1 MKDFTYQACLN
12 DLPEV
17 VLNFILRLVPPYHD
31 LKSCMLVNKYWC
43 CLVRGVIKQRKK
55 EFLNAIKSRNV
66 LWEELDVGTN
76 AGPTINKR
84 YSHSACVHKGSLY
97 VFGGCTTQNTTFND
111 LWKLDLNTRRWIRLL
126 TTGTYPSPKACP
138 SMVSFNDNIWLF
150 GGLTFPA
157 AYPYHQG
164 FRMSKELHSYSS
176 ITNKWT
182 LQRPE
187 NVQPLSMAGHSVSM
201 QRERFM
207 VVFGGSQMSDVNNHC
222 NSSNSVWVFDTIEKT
237 WDIKRTNLPVPL
249 PRFMHSQVKINEDQM
264 LILGGC
270 SGPNAKFSDVWLLSI
285 PEDPYAVWFWK
296 EITVRYSHL
305 RADFLW
311 RNPVVKVDSAL
322 VVLGYDSNTHQSPKL
337 RERRLLSEPNCNR
350 NQSLRNASAGNSED
364 NVNGRR
370 GTFKRRLPQ
379 NRQQSESSSDEGE
392 SNQGVKALQPLNCPT
407 VYRNNVNI
415 DNLLSRGYPH
425 QSEHRFDSSGPGPS
439 IRRNSFHNMEKK
451 LNLLKAYHN
460 HIRVENMLSEIGV
473 QTFSEMDQLNLNKN
487 HTVSSKNHSQKR
499 LQLFS
504 IDISELLNTFSVSWL
519 PKPMNQPVINR
530 GPEELIKYSLAV
542 GNSEIIVFGGTTPSV
557 ENDSEATQNSDG
569 ASNCT
574 HFISSFHEII

>member
-43 CLVRGVIKQRKK
+43 CLVRVFRFRTFSSWEHKGNKISVPCLNFMGTNFVMFMCIFACLLLGVIKQRKK

-249 PRFMHSQVKINEDQM
+249 PRFMHSQVCLRKI
-264 LILGGC
+264 I
-270 SGPNAKFSDVWLLSI
+270 
-285 PEDPYAVWFWK
+285 
-296 EITVRYSHL
+296 
-305 RADFLW
+305 
-311 RNPVVKVDSAL
+311 
-322 VVLGYDSNTHQSPKL
+322 
-337 RERRLLSEPNCNR
+337 
-350 NQSLRNASAGNSED
+350 
-364 NVNGRR
+364 
-370 GTFKRRLPQ
+370 
-379 NRQQSESSSDEGE
+379 
-392 SNQGVKALQPLNCPT
+392 
-407 VYRNNVNI
+407 
-415 DNLLSRGYPH
+415 
-425 QSEHRFDSSGPGPS
+425 
-439 IRRNSFHNMEKK
+439 
-451 LNLLKAYHN
+451 
-460 HIRVENMLSEIGV
+460 
-473 QTFSEMDQLNLNKN
+473 
-487 HTVSSKNHSQKR
+487 SSK
-499 LQLFS
+499 S
-504 IDISELLNTFSVSWL
+504 I
-519 PKPMNQPVINR
+519 
-530 GPEELIKYSLAV
+530 
-542 GNSEIIVFGGTTPSV
+542 
-557 ENDSEATQNSDG
+557 
-569 ASNCT
+569 SNKVLMQVL
-574 HFISSFHEII
+574 

>member
-1 MKDFTYQACLN
+1 MFT
-12 DLPEV
+12 
-17 VLNFILRLVPPYHD
+17 
-31 LKSCMLVNKYWC
+31 
-43 CLVRGVIKQRKK
+43 
-55 EFLNAIKSRNV
+55 
-66 LWEELDVGTN
+66 
-76 AGPTINKR
+76 AGSVKMQ
-84 YSHSACVHKGSLY
+84 HKVEDS
-97 VFGGCTTQNTTFND
+97 
-111 LWKLDLNTRRWIRLL
+111 
-126 TTGTYPSPKACP
+126 
-138 SMVSFNDNIWLF
+138 
-150 GGLTFPA
+150 
-157 AYPYHQG
+157 
-164 FRMSKELHSYSS
+164 
-176 ITNKWT
+176 
-182 LQRPE
+182 
-187 NVQPLSMAGHSVSM
+187 
-201 QRERFM
+201 
-207 VVFGGSQMSDVNNHC
+207 
-222 NSSNSVWVFDTIEKT
+222 
-237 WDIKRTNLPVPL
+237 
-249 PRFMHSQVKINEDQM
+249 VKINEDQM

-311 RNPVVKVDSAL
+311 RNPVVKSL
-322 VVLGYDSNTHQSPKL
+322 VSLVAMTTRAFCRKL
-337 RERRLLSEPNCNR
+337 PEQCQAPDR